1 MTDLEPHFAERASKL
16 APTNA
21 QTSAAARSHNH
32 LRAVLATGNMEV
44 RIANSY
50 LSGSYARHTAIRPLD
65 DVDVIFEI
73 DPSHWPRTVLQSLFS
88 TLPSPDRVLQT
99 FGNAIRYRYPSS
111 SVRTQR
117 RSVGLVMEHLHIDVV
132 PAVAHEHKH
141 GWLYVPDRI
150 DGQWITSAPSVHE
163 SFTTQVNALCAGKF
177 KPATRLLKGWN
188 GSLPSTA
195 NLKSFAVESI
205 AARVLA
211 SGPRSTL
218 TEAVLS
224 VLDFVAWRG
233 GAPSIFSSRET
244 LGIDLVGWGGARLD
258 DVGGTGAN
266 ILAGMERERLEKFAT
281 SARVA
286 RDAILAAARARDP
299 QSGWRRIEPR
309 FRGGLE
315 RL

>member
-1 MTDLEPHFAERASKL
+1 MADLEPHFAERASKL

-32 LRAVLATGNMEV
+32 LRAVLATGNMDV

-65 DVDVIFEI
+65 DVDVVFEI
-73 DPSHWPRTVLQSLFS
+73 DPIHWPRTALQSLFS
-88 TLPSPDRVLQT
+88 MLPSPNRVLQT
-99 FGNAIRYRYPSS
+99 FRNAIRYRYPSS

-132 PAVAHEHKH
+132 PAVVHEHNAD
-141 GWLYVPDRI
+141 WLYVPDRT
-150 DGQWITSAPSVHE
+150 DGRWITSAPSVHK
-163 SFTTQVNALCAGKF
+163 SFTTQVNALCGGKF
-177 KPATRLLKGWN
+177 KPVVRLLKGWN

-205 AARVLA
+205 SACVLG
-211 SGPRSTL
+211 SWPRSSL
-218 TEAVLS
+218 TEGVLS

-233 GAPSIFSSRET
+233 GAPSVFGSRDT
-244 LGIDLVGWGGARLD
+244 LGIDLLGWGGARLD

-266 ILAGMERERLEKFAT
+266 ILSGVDRDRLEKFAT
-281 SARVA
+281 CARVA
-286 RDAILAAARARDP
+286 RDAILEAARARDA
-299 QSGWRRIEPR
+299 QSSWRRIEPR